1 MRDGYKAIKN
11 THRKWKVKHDM
22 RKSIKYNIIMGL
34 FESPLVVN
42 AVISHACF
50 FLKLVELLCIV
61 SMYHNKEELMS

>member
-11 THRKWKVKHDM
+11 TNRKWKVKNYM
-22 RKSIKYNIIMGL
+22 RKSIKYNIIMVL

-50 FLKLVELLCIV
+50 F
-61 SMYHNKEELMS
+61 

>member
-42 AVISHACF
+42 AVISHAF
-50 FLKLVELLCIV
+50 KKKTGRATLYCIYV
-61 SMYHNKEELMS
+61 S